1 MPLDFLCNGGTLLWH
16 GWALCVY
23 VVSCCLIERKVRGY
37 MSGLVDYRKLVY
49 AAMCGVIRE
58 AMCCFSKLTPS
69 RDVHVA
75 ISFLTGCNGVVLPEY
90 LKVQYPESMTI
101 VLQYQFR
108 ELSVSDSGFSVVL
121 SFRGKEECL
130 TIPFRAVVKY
140 VDMLSNFSLDLEQY
154 GDIEL
159 EMEVDSDND
168 DNDEKNT
175 TKQDNII
182 FIDKFRKN

>member
-1 MPLDFLCNGGTLLWH
+1 MLDFVN
-16 GWALCVY
+16 
-23 VVSCCLIERKVRGY
+23 CLVGYKVRGY
-37 MSGLVDYRKLVY
+37 MSDLVDYRKLVY
-49 AAMCGVIRE
+49 AAMCGVIKE
-58 AMCCFSKLTPS
+58 AMCCFSKLPPS
-69 RDVHVA
+69 RDIHVA
-75 ISFLTGCNGVVLPEY
+75 ISFLTGCHGVVLPDY
-90 LKVQYPESMTI
+90 LKEQYPDSMTI

-130 TIPFRAVVKY
+130 TVPFKAIVKY

-154 GDIEL
+154 GDVEL

-168 DNDEKNT
+168 DASDGGTANN
-175 TKQDNII
+175 KQDNII

>member
-1 MPLDFLCNGGTLLWH
+1 
-16 GWALCVY
+16 
-23 VVSCCLIERKVRGY
+23 
-37 MSGLVDYRKLVY
+37 MSDLVDYRRLVY
-49 AAMCGVIRE
+49 TAMCGVVRE
-58 AMCCFSKLTPS
+58 AMCFFSKLSPS

-75 ISFLTGCNGVVLPEY
+75 VSFLTNCNGVVLPDY

-108 ELSVSDSGFSVVL
+108 ELTVSESSFSVVL
-121 SFRGKEECL
+121 SFRGKEECI
-130 TIPFRAVVKY
+130 TVPFRAIVKY

-168 DNDEKNT
+168 DDLDVMSSLT
-175 TKQDNII
+175 TEDNII

>member
-1 MPLDFLCNGGTLLWH
+1 MVVLCFGMGGLYCV
-16 GWALCVY
+16 LCRQ
-23 VVSCCLIERKVRGY
+23 LPGIHKGRGY
-37 MSGLVDYRKLVY
+37 MSDLVDYRKLVY
-49 AAMCGVIRE
+49 TAMCGVIRE

-75 ISFLTGCNGVVLPEY
+75 ISFLTSCHGVVLPAY
-90 LKVQYPESMTI
+90 LKEQYPESMTV

-130 TIPFRAVVKY
+130 TIPFRAIVKY

-159 EMEVDSDND
+159 EMDVDSDND
-168 DNDEKNT
+168 DASDSEAEQK
-175 TKQDNII
+175 KEDNII